1 MSQLI
6 NKNNLLNKNMTT
18 LIKVYISRKL
28 AILYVP
34 SKSVLTKQKKP
45 VFKNTKFY
53 KCIEGKFLFD

>member
-1 MSQLI
+1 
-6 NKNNLLNKNMTT
+6 MTT
-18 LIKVYISRKL
+18 IIKVYISRKA

-53 KCIEGKFLFD
+53 NCIEGKFLFDE